1 MQNLVRTYLSVC
13 FHLPLMCLYVR
24 PLSLLV
30 FTCNWLPMISFVTSA
45 SQLYWYR
52 LRICLDI
59 GFALSWHRLR
69 IRLDIGFALPE
80 ALCKMILRLVRK
92 SSQRVYEL
100 GGDQFHELASS
111 EARGTDPHPTRR
123 SDCLL
128 DIGFAVVLISTSHS
142 SRHRLR
148 IILTSAAHFIDI
160 GFALTLTILET
171 QPTLTLQ
178 NSQIPFD
185 IGFALSWHRLRIRFD
200 IGFSLSWHRLR
211 IWLTSASH

>member
-1 MQNLVRTYLSVC
+1 MNIIIAGIEFAWRRLRIILA
-13 FHLPLMCLYVR
+13 
-24 PLSLLV
+24 
-30 FTCNWLPMISFVTSA
+30 SA
-45 SQLYWYR
+45 SHSSWHR

-69 IRLDIGFALPE
+69 IRLDSASHCLGPTVQIQDWISWHRLRIRLDIGFALPE
-80 ALCKMILRLVRK
+80 TLCKMILRLVRK

-142 SRHRLR
+142 SQHRLP
-148 IILTSAAHFIDI
+148 IILTSAARILDI
-160 GFALTLTILET
+160 GFAFT
-171 QPTLTLQ
+171 P
-178 NSQIPFD
+178 
-185 IGFALSWHRLRIRFD
+185 A
-200 IGFSLSWHRLR
+200 SL
-211 IWLTSASH
+211 